1 MPFHWGFK
9 NHVLILFC
17 TSQPLN
23 FSLLLHLTNI
33 PINHWFHIA
42 IVFFDISAP
51 AWAGTIGI
59 NKLNNHVVA
68 ETSCQYGMDKPEC
81 SGVAFQ
87 HVAVGFGAQWCKT
100 CGAHPSELDRFYWF
114 YWPIIPW
121 HIFHQ
126 FSIRHLVSRWG
137 SINKSTELLQFLER
151 ISNILFK
158 KNVGHDEKKYK
169 CWKSIFRIFFARWQE
184 MCHHR
189 GLVRFLFLKYFFT
202 TSQTMP
208 TTPLRWI
215 IHHIVLVHVGCSYG
229 GQTRRFKIQL
239 SLGSLDFDVK
249 LHHVPIRH
257 SIGLKDFSSLAKQSL
272 WKRLVFRMAREPSSS
287 TSSSTP
293 CEATESKSDPSSAS
307 SSSSAFTAFVQTL
320 WWWLFLSKTYFCW

>member
-1 MPFHWGFK
+1 
-9 NHVLILFC
+9 
-17 TSQPLN
+17 
-23 FSLLLHLTNI
+23 
-33 PINHWFHIA
+33 
-42 IVFFDISAP
+42 
-51 AWAGTIGI
+51 
-59 NKLNNHVVA
+59 
-68 ETSCQYGMDKPEC
+68 MDKPEC

-257 SIGLKDFSSLAKQSL
+257 SIGLKDFFLFGKTILMKTAGFQDGEGTIQFHIQFHTMWSDWKQVRPFVRVFFLFSLHRICADTLMVIIFIKNLFLLVKMDRHFYIWGNMRVWHHARKSL
-272 WKRLVFRMAREPSSS
+272 VTNNHMNWTHKNDAENKYF
-287 TSSSTP
+287 
-293 CEATESKSDPSSAS
+293 
-307 SSSSAFTAFVQTL
+307 FVQQG
-320 WWWLFLSKTYFCW
+320 W